1 MPFTATHV
9 AAAVPL
15 AWISRG
21 RLPFSALAI
30 GSMIPDIPVFFPGLL
45 SYQATHSLAG
55 IVTHGLPVG
64 LLAFI
69 LFHFAIKQPLVALT
83 PRFFRVRLA
92 CWAAQRPTFA
102 LAPML
107 LACFCVTLGAAS
119 HVGWDA
125 FTHKGRWGVQLFPAL
140 DQVALQAGG
149 RTLRWYAVLQHLSSA
164 VLLPP
169 LLAGFGYW
177 AVKQRPTRP
186 APEPGTPAKSLTTS
200 VRKGSGSCDAKHP
213 EGELLAAGSRP
224 FLHARTLAISTAA
237 VTITAPV
244 VYFVYLLIAYRG
256 FGPAYA
262 ARTAVIHGIA
272 ADLLVL
278 GLYSACMNAWWW
290 FRGGPRGDAV
300 GERTAERRAARGH
313 RRWRLVRA
321 MRW

>member
-15 AWISRG
+15 AWIARG

-64 LLAFI
+64 FLVFI
-69 LFHFAIKQPLVALT
+69 VFHFGLKQPLVALA
-83 PRFFRVRLA
+83 PRFFRARLA
-92 CWAAQRPTFA
+92 SWAEQRPTFA
-102 LAPML
+102 LVPML
-107 LACFCVTLGAAS
+107 LACISVAAGAAS
-119 HVGWDA
+119 HVVWDS
-125 FTHKGRWGVQLFPAL
+125 FTHEGRWGVQLFPVL
-140 DQVALQAGG
+140 DQVALHAGG
-149 RTLRWYAVLQHLSSA
+149 RPLRWYAVLQHLSSA
-164 VLLPP
+164 MLLPP
-169 LLAGFGYW
+169 LLVGFGCW
-177 AVKQRPTRP
+177 ALKQRPTRRG
-186 APEPGTPAKSLTTS
+186 PEPGTLEEPVATKVT
-200 VRKGSGSCDAKHP
+200 KGSGPFSP
-213 EGELLAAGSRP
+213 PRLLAIP
-224 FLHARTLAISTAA
+224 TAA
-237 VTITAPV
+237 VTIAAPT

-262 ARTAVIHGIA
+262 ARTAVIQGIA

-278 GLYSACMNAWWW
+278 GLYCASMNAWWW
-290 FRGGPRGDAV
+290 FQSGSREDAP
-300 GERTAERRAARGH
+300 GERTAERNADRPY